1 MLEKKLS
8 KLIPI
13 SGLVIAFYSVQRYS
27 SFPIGNTFI
36 WWSIHILILVLFFL
50 VVRYSTYSRE
60 ELTAL
65 RFVKW
70 YLLWNVFSIV
80 RGVFVAD
87 IYWDYKGLLNMGMA
101 LLMPVVAYLAFDKN
115 RVQDILAFFI
125 RYALPL
131 SVLVF
136 PFLPVGAWGW
146 YLFPVGMLM
155 LFFPALSIRAKIMVL
170 LITLIA
176 GFGDLGTRSHV
187 LKYSMPVVLIL
198 FFYTIRNFS
207 LSVKVMKTAQRIM
220 IIIPLLF
227 FVLAF
232 TGTFEI
238 FKMNEYISGEYVE
251 KRKNTE
257 GEEVQEDLKADTRTF
272 LYVEVL
278 QSAEKYNYWLI
289 GRSPARG
296 NETFHFADFEEEIT
310 GRPER
315 LRNEVGILNTFTWT
329 GIIGVFLFF
338 LVFYQASFLAVCRS
352 NNIYIKL
359 VGLFVAFRWVNAW
372 IEDSQAFDMNSF
384 VIWLMVGICLSPS
397 FRAMK
402 DAEIKLWLWG
412 IFERKYY
419 QKYKYYTQREFRSSS
434 RKLELN

>member
-8 KLIPI
+8 KLIPLAVLI
-13 SGLVIAFYSVQRYS
+13 IAFYSVQRFS

-36 WWSIHILILVLFFL
+36 WWSINILILIIFFL
-50 VVRYSTYSRE
+50 VVRYSEFSRE
-60 ELTAL
+60 DLNAL

-80 RGVFVAD
+80 RGVFVAE

-115 RVQDILAFFI
+115 RVQDILSFFI
-125 RYALPL
+125 RYALPFA
-131 SVLVF
+131 VLVF
-136 PFLPVGAWGW
+136 PFLSVGAWGW
-146 YLFPVGMLM
+146 YLFPISLLM
-155 LFFPALSIRAKIMVL
+155 VFFPALSIRAKIIVL
-170 LITLIA
+170 FLTLIA

-187 LKYSMPVVLIL
+187 LKYSMPIVLIL
-198 FFYTIRNFS
+198 FFYTIRGFS
-207 LSVKVMKTAQRIM
+207 LSVKVMKAAQRIM

-232 TGTFEI
+232 TGTFEV

-251 KRKNTE
+251 KRKNSD

-289 GRSPARG
+289 GRTPARG
-296 NETFHFADFEEEIT
+296 NETFHFAKFEEEIT

-315 LRNEVGILNTFTWT
+315 LRNEVGILNAFTWT
-329 GIIGVFLFF
+329 GIVGVVFFF
-338 LVFYQASFLAVCRS
+338 LVFYQASFLAVYRS

-359 VGLFVAFRWVNAW
+359 VGLLIAFRWVNAW
-372 IEDSQAFDMNSF
+372 IEDAQAFDMNNF
-384 VIWLMVGICLSPS
+384 VIWLMVGMCLSPS

-402 DAEIKLWLWG
+402 NAEVKLWLWG
-412 IFERKYY
+412 IFQRKYY
-419 QKYKYYTQREFRSSS
+419 QKYKYYTQRELHSSS
-434 RKLELN
+434 PELELN